1 METNALL
8 APLIFVVICLVFGAI
23 LKSLLKG
30 RNFPYSVALFVFGI
44 SIGLLDRFS
53 LLNTPLV
60 KAAIDFAGNMDPDLI
75 LYLFLPLLI
84 FDGAYE
90 LDLHVFKKSLLNS
103 TLLAG
108 PGLIIAMFMT
118 GALIMGLSHF
128 LPDGGGWN
136 WNYALMFGAL
146 ISATDPVAVVALLK
160 ELGTSKRFSTL
171 VDAES
176 MLNDGTGIVLF
187 MLFFGIYSTAGAPEL
202 PPLLNFTL
210 VVFGGVLLGW
220 LIARLTIWFLK
231 QFNGDEAVQNSIIIV
246 SSYITFILAQ
256 SYLDVSGVIA
266 LVAFGLTINNVGRP
280 RLKPEVN
287 KFMAQFWELMSYMAN
302 TLIFIIVG
310 VVIAIKVD
318 VTWRSLL
325 FLLIVYI
332 GLNVIRLLMILL
344 LFPLMKKAGYG
355 LNRGESFILAW
366 GGLRGALGLTLALM
380 VSYTVGI
387 PEEIRRQILLL
398 TGGVVTLTLA
408 INATTMRWLLQK
420 MGLAK
425 VSLAKLNVDYGIKKQ
440 ISDASYKYL
449 DKLKKKE
456 ALQDSN
462 WEIVE
467 EYLPE
472 KVVAPPLSLS
482 VDILAD
488 IRLRVLK
495 KEQKV
500 CWELF
505 NEGIIS
511 RKSSQILLAT
521 LSEHYDRDGHLP
533 LSYRKWMF
541 EFYNEVFYVRWFKKI
556 KLVRKLFDK
565 YSHEWVINGY
575 DLGRGFIITQRES
588 MKLIDE
594 FVNSE
599 VLGAHAKSFLNEL
612 KQEID
617 QNIKSIT
624 AELTT
629 LSTEYPLSYHCGVT
643 RKAIRMLLA
652 NEKRLITQFE
662 DDAILSSKDAEQM
675 MEDVDDRYEDLTTH
689 HINQLLNRFKTSNE

>member
-8 APLIFVVICLVFGAI
+8 APLIFVVICLVLGAI
-23 LKSLLKG
+23 LKSVLKHSK
-30 RNFPYSVALFVFGI
+30 FPYTVALFVLGI
-44 SIGLLDRFS
+44 SIGLIDRFS
-53 LLNTPLV
+53 LLNAPLLKSAV
-60 KAAIDFAGNMDPDLI
+60 DFAGNMDPDLI

-118 GALIMGLSHF
+118 GALIMGLSYI
-128 LPDGGGWN
+128 LPGGGGWN

-187 MLFFGIYSTAGAPEL
+187 MLFFGIYSTEGASEL

-220 LIARLTIWFLK
+220 LMARLTIWFLK

-266 LVAFGLTINNVGRP
+266 LVSFGLTVNNVGRP

-287 KFMAQFWELMSYMAN
+287 KFMAQFWELMAYIAN

-310 VVIAIKVD
+310 VVIALKVD
-318 VTWRSLL
+318 VTWRSLIFL
-325 FLLIVYI
+325 FIVYVGVNI
-332 GLNVIRLLMILL
+332 VRLLMILL

-355 LNRGESFILAW
+355 LSRRESFILAW

-380 VSYTVGI
+380 VSYTPGI

-398 TGGVVTLTLA
+398 TGGLVTLTLG

-425 VSLAKLNVDYGIKKQ
+425 ISLAKLNVDYGIKKQ
-440 ISDASYKYL
+440 ISDTSYKYL

-462 WEIVE
+462 WKLVE
-467 EYLPE
+467 KYLPE
-472 KVVAPPLSLS
+472 KVVAPPMSSTSDL
-482 VDILAD
+482 LAD

-495 KEQKV
+495 KERKV

-511 RKSSQILLAT
+511 RKSMQILLAS

-533 LSYRKWMF
+533 LSYRKWLF
-541 EFYNEVFYVRWFKKI
+541 DYYNEVFYIRWLKKI
-556 KLVRKLFDK
+556 KLVRKLLDK
-565 YSHEWVINGY
+565 YFHEWVINGY
-575 DLGRGFIITQRES
+575 DLGRGFIISQRES
-588 MKLIDE
+588 LKLIDE

-599 VLGAHAKSFLNEL
+599 VLGNKAKGFLNEL
-612 KQEID
+612 KPEIE
-617 QNIKSIT
+617 QNIERIT
-624 AELTT
+624 KILNS
-629 LSTEYPLSYHCGVT
+629 LSEEYPLSYQCGVT

-652 NEKRLITQFE
+652 NEKRLINQFK
-662 DDAILSSKDAEQM
+662 DDAVLSSKDAEKM
-675 MEDVDDRYEDLTTH
+675 IEDVDDRYEELTTH
-689 HINQLLNRFKTSNE
+689 HINQLLRGFKTGNE

>member
-1 METNALL
+1 MGTGALL

-23 LKSLLKG
+23 LKSVLKKSK
-30 RNFPYSVALFVFGI
+30 FPYTVALFVFGI

-53 LLNTPLV
+53 LLNAPLV
-60 KAAIDFAGNMDPDLI
+60 KSAIDFAGNMDPDLI

-108 PGLIIAMFMT
+108 PGLVIAMFMT
-118 GALIMGLSHF
+118 GALIMGVSYF
-128 LPDGGGWN
+128 LPERGQWN

-187 MLFFGIYSTAGAPEL
+187 MLFFGVYSTAGISEL
-202 PPLLNFTL
+202 PPLLNFIL
-210 VVFGGVLLGW
+210 VVFGGALLGW
-220 LIARLTIWFLK
+220 LTARLTIWFLK
-231 QFNGDEAVQNSIIIV
+231 QFNEDEAVQNSIIIV
-246 SSYITFILAQ
+246 ASYITFILAQ
-256 SYLDVSGVIA
+256 SYLNVSGVIA
-266 LVAFGLTINNVGRP
+266 LVTFGLTVNNVGRP

-287 KFMAQFWELMSYMAN
+287 KFMVQFWELMAYMAN

-310 VVIAIKVD
+310 VVIALKVD

-332 GLNVIRLLMILL
+332 GVNIVRLLMILL
-344 LFPLMKKAGYG
+344 LFPIMKKTGYG
-355 LNRGESFILAW
+355 LSHRESFILAW

-380 VSYTVGI
+380 VSYTLDI

-398 TGGVVTLTLA
+398 TGGIVTLTLA
-408 INATTMRWLLQK
+408 INATTMPWLLQK
-420 MGLAK
+420 LGLAK
-425 VSLAKLNVDYGIKKQ
+425 TSLAKLNVDYSIKKQ

-462 WEIVE
+462 WEMVE

-472 KVVAPPLSLS
+472 KVSAPPLSLS

-511 RKSSQILLAT
+511 RKSLQLLLAT

-533 LSYRKWMF
+533 LSYRNWMF
-541 EFYNEVFYVRWFKKI
+541 KYYKEVFYIRWFKKI
-556 KLVRKLFDK
+556 KLVRNLFDK

-594 FVNSE
+594 FINSGA
-599 VLGAHAKSFLNEL
+599 LGDKAKGFLNEL
-612 KQEID
+612 KQEIELNMK
-617 QNIKSIT
+617 NIT
-624 AELTT
+624 DVLTT
-629 LSTEYPLSYHCGVT
+629 LSAEYPLSYRCGVT
-643 RKAIRMLLA
+643 LKAIRMLLA
-652 NEKRLITQFE
+652 NEKRMINQFAS
-662 DDAILSSKDAEQM
+662 DAVLSSNEAEKM
-675 MEDVDDRYEDLTTH
+675 IDDVDDRYDDLTAR
-689 HINQLLNRFKTSNE
+689 HINQLLHRFKTSNE

>member
-1 METNALL
+1 MGTGALL
-8 APLIFVVICLVFGAI
+8 APLIFVVICLVIGAI
-23 LKSLLKG
+23 LKSVLKKSK
-30 RNFPYSVALFVFGI
+30 FPYTVALFVFGI

-53 LLNTPLV
+53 LLNAPLV
-60 KAAIDFAGNMDPDLI
+60 KSAIDFAGNMDPDLI

-108 PGLIIAMFMT
+108 PGLVIAMFMT
-118 GALIMGLSHF
+118 GALIMGVSYF
-128 LPDGGGWN
+128 LPERGQWN

-187 MLFFGIYSTAGAPEL
+187 MLFFGVYSTAGISEL
-202 PPLLNFTL
+202 PPLLNFIL
-210 VVFGGVLLGW
+210 VVFGGALLGW
-220 LIARLTIWFLK
+220 LTARLTIWFLK
-231 QFNGDEAVQNSIIIV
+231 QFNEDEAVQNSIIIV
-246 SSYITFILAQ
+246 ASYITFILAQ
-256 SYLDVSGVIA
+256 SYLNVSGVIA
-266 LVAFGLTINNVGRP
+266 LVTFGLTVNNVGRP

-287 KFMAQFWELMSYMAN
+287 KFMVQFWELMAYMAN

-310 VVIAIKVD
+310 VVIALKVD

-332 GLNVIRLLMILL
+332 GVNIVRLLMILL
-344 LFPLMKKAGYG
+344 LFPIMKKTGYG
-355 LNRGESFILAW
+355 LSHRESFILAW

-380 VSYTVGI
+380 VSYTLDI

-398 TGGVVTLTLA
+398 TGGIVTLTLA
-408 INATTMRWLLQK
+408 INATTMPWLLQK
-420 MGLAK
+420 LGLAK
-425 VSLAKLNVDYGIKKQ
+425 TSLAKLNVDYSIKKQ

-462 WEIVE
+462 WKMVE

-472 KVVAPPLSLS
+472 KVSAPPLSLS

-511 RKSSQILLAT
+511 RKSLQLLLAT

-533 LSYRKWMF
+533 LSYRNWMF
-541 EFYNEVFYVRWFKKI
+541 KYYKEVFYIRWFKKI
-556 KLVRKLFDK
+556 KLVRNLFDK

-594 FVNSE
+594 FINSGA
-599 VLGAHAKSFLNEL
+599 LGDKAKGFLNEL
-612 KQEID
+612 KQEIELNMK
-617 QNIKSIT
+617 NIT
-624 AELTT
+624 DVLTT
-629 LSTEYPLSYHCGVT
+629 LSAEYPLSYRCGVT
-643 RKAIRMLLA
+643 LKAIRMLLA
-652 NEKRLITQFE
+652 NEKRMIKQFAS
-662 DDAILSSKDAEQM
+662 DAVLSSNEAEKM
-675 MEDVDDRYEDLTTH
+675 IDDVDDRYDDLTAR
-689 HINQLLNRFKTSNE
+689 HINQLLHRFKTSNE